1 MKHINSFF
9 KKIFFIILL
18 FFYFQ
23 PLVNADDIKEFEIE
37 NMSVGVSLLKYFNKN
52 QIKKFDRNDYTYPAK
67 GKYYRLYIENMKF
80 ENFDYLSV
88 DLKFNDNN
96 FIIYGLNGMID
107 FEYNEGNKCLKKQNQ
122 VKNDIKD
129 IFQSDPGENKIASNQ
144 DPTGKSIIH
153 NVWFEMQNGKVL
165 VQCYNFTK
173 QTNIQPGL
181 DLAIRLKEFADWL
194 NS

>member
-9 KKIFFIILL
+9 KKIFFVILL
-18 FFYFQ
+18 FFYFH
-23 PLVNADDIKEFEIE
+23 PLVKADDIKEFEIE
-37 NMSVGVSLLKYFNKN
+37 NMSVGVSLLKYFNKD

-107 FEYNEGNKCLKKQNQ
+107 FKYNEGNKCLQKQNQ